1 MADSTYAGRTA
12 AVILAGGQGT
22 RLRSVV
28 ADRQKVVS
36 LVDERPFLT
45 FLLQKVYDSG
55 IDDIIL
61 ACGHM
66 AETVRDALKDF
77 PGLKYSLESK
87 PLGTGGALL
96 QALRQSDAQR
106 LLVMNGDSFLD
117 LALEKFLHWFEQHAP
132 PAAMVLTKVA
142 DVSRYG
148 QVSLQGD
155 CIQNFQE
162 KQVSSW
168 AGWINAGIYCFER
181 KELLNL
187 PWKGKFSLERDLF
200 PVLAAR
206 QQLAG
211 FPYEGY
217 FIDIGTPESWQQAQQ
232 YFATIDRSRDL

>member
-1 MADSTYAGRTA
+1 MANSTYADRTS

-55 IDDIIL
+55 IDEIVL
-61 ACGHM
+61 ACGHL

-77 PGLKYSLESK
+77 PGLKYSVESE

-96 QALRQSDAQR
+96 QALQQSDADR

-117 LALEKFLHWFEQHAP
+117 LALEKFLRWFEQLSA
-132 PAAMVLTKVA
+132 PAAMVLTKVD

-148 QVSLQGD
+148 QVSLEGGL
-155 CIQNFQE
+155 IQSFQE
-162 KQVSSW
+162 KQASSG

-181 KELLNL
+181 KVLLSS
-187 PWKGKFSLERDLF
+187 PWNGKFSLERDLF
-200 PVLAAR
+200 PVLVAR
-206 QQLAG
+206 KQLAG

-217 FIDIGTPESWQQAQQ
+217 FIDIGTPETWQQAQQ
-232 YFATIDRSRDL
+232 YFRSLKSGS

>member
-1 MADSTYAGRTA
+1 MANSTYAGRTA

-22 RLRSVV
+22 RLRPVV

-36 LVDERPFLT
+36 LVDKRPFLT
-45 FLLQKVYDSG
+45 FLLQKLYDSG
-55 IDDIIL
+55 INEIIL

-77 PGLKYSLESK
+77 PGLKYSLEAE

-96 QALRQSDAQR
+96 QALRQSDADR

-117 LALEKFLHWFEQHAP
+117 LDLIKFLHWFDQHAA

-155 CIQNFQE
+155 WIQTFQE
-162 KQVSSW
+162 KQVSNG

-181 KELLNL
+181 QVLVHL
-187 PWKGKFSLERDLF
+187 PWEGKFSLERDLF
-200 PVLAAR
+200 PVLVAR
-206 QQLAG
+206 KQLAG

-217 FIDIGTPESWQQAQQ
+217 FIDIGTPETWHQAQQ
-232 YFATIDRSRDL
+232 YFTKIDRN

>member
-1 MADSTYAGRTA
+1 MENSTYAGRTA

-36 LVDERPFLT
+36 LVDKRPFLT

-55 IDDIIL
+55 VDEIIL

-77 PGLKYSLESK
+77 PGLKYSLECE
-87 PLGTGGALL
+87 PRGTGGALL
-96 QALRQSDAQR
+96 QALQQSDAER

-117 LALEKFLHWFEQHAP
+117 ITLEKFLRWFDCHAA
-132 PAAMVLTKVA
+132 PAAMVLTKVG

-148 QVSLQGD
+148 QVSQQGD
-155 CIQNFQE
+155 WIQAFHE
-162 KQVSSW
+162 KGVSSG

-181 KELLNL
+181 KVLLNL
-187 PWKGKFSLERDLF
+187 PWAGKFSLERDLF

-206 QQLAG
+206 KQLAG
-211 FPYEGY
+211 FPYGGY
-217 FIDIGTPESWQQAQQ
+217 FIDIGTPETWQQAQHD
-232 YFATIDRSRDL
+232 FRDVQKGS

>member
-1 MADSTYAGRTA
+1 MANSTYAGRTT

-36 LVDERPFLT
+36 LVDKRPFLA
-45 FLLQKVYDSG
+45 FLLRKVYDSG
-55 IDDIIL
+55 VDEIIL

-66 AETVRDALKDF
+66 AETVHDALKDF
-77 PGLKYSLESK
+77 PGVKYSLESE

-96 QALRQSDAQR
+96 QALQQSDAER

-117 LALEKFLHWFEQHAP
+117 LAFAKFLHWFDQHAA
-132 PAAMVLTKVA
+132 PAAIVLTKVA

-155 CIQNFQE
+155 WIQTFHE
-162 KQVSSW
+162 KRVSSG

-181 KELLNL
+181 KVLLNL
-187 PWKGKFSLERDLF
+187 PWEGKFSLERDLF

-217 FIDIGTPESWQQAQQ
+217 FIDIGTPETWQQAQQ
-232 YFATIDRSRDL
+232 YFTTIDRN